1 VLHAKG
7 RAGARRASSWRSG
20 SGQKKSQEEGRLKI
34 DMTSRPVLSLLFVFF
49 FSHEIKVQGSKQTE
63 IDNFGV
69 PILGIQNLRFDL
81 AFRCKFKVCFGLFP
95 INRADRQKIK
105 TRVR

>member
-1 VLHAKG
+1 MRGAGPALGVLLPG
-7 RAGARRASSWRSG
+7 GQRSG
-20 SGQKKSQEEGRLKI
+20 SGQKKSQEEGKLKI
-34 DMTSRPVLSLLFVFF
+34 DMTSGPVLSLLFVFF
-49 FSHEIKVQGSKQTE
+49 NHEIKVQGSKQTE

-69 PILGIQNLRFDL
+69 PISGIQSLRFDL